1 MVFERRHLCLLLKT
15 MTSALFARDALSSA
29 LHRFSTAYCETGGF
43 SAGHCARHLWHWSK
57 SWAGICGIGWKI
69 AAVFVLID
77 SVAFGKEMYCSFIF
91 TSLTMWRFACFIN
104 VITTLLW
111 GGSVNMILLSNSVLQ
126 KYIFKFS
133 KYTILIDR
141 SASLSGGRRC
151 HWHQK
156 NAAKCILMYH
166 WNRRR
171 TLLFIEKEIARVCFS
186 LWLYYHLWREVFL
199 LSEHIPTSLWA
210 LTWA

>member
-1 MVFERRHLCLLLKT
+1 MRLCFCRTPFRSPKLRSALPSVVNQFKREFGEMVFERRHLCLLLKT

-111 GGSVNMILLSNSVLQ
+111 GGSVNMILL
-126 KYIFKFS
+126 
-133 KYTILIDR
+133 
-141 SASLSGGRRC
+141 
-151 HWHQK
+151 
-156 NAAKCILMYH
+156 
-166 WNRRR
+166 
-171 TLLFIEKEIARVCFS
+171 
-186 LWLYYHLWREVFL
+186 
-199 LSEHIPTSLWA
+199 
-210 LTWA
+210 